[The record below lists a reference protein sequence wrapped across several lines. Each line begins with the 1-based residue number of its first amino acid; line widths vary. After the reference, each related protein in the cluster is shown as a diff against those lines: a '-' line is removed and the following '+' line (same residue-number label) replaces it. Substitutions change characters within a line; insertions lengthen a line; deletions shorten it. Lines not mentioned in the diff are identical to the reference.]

1 MGLDYYRVLNV
12 DRNADDEALRR
23 AYKKGAMKW
32 HPDRNRN
39 NKEVAEK
46 KFKEISEAY
55 QVLSDPKKKEIYD
68 RYGEDGLKSGMH
80 ENGGGGASFHSH
92 GFGAGFRSPEDL
104 FRELFENGGGFSAA
118 SFGGSGGGFHDTAG
132 FTSMFGGNRRMRKQP
147 DTEVNLNL
155 ELEELYRG
163 VTKKLKISKNVVNA
177 DGTTS
182 REDKIHHV
190 EIKPGYK
197 AGTKIR
203 YTGAGGESVG
213 YYPADV
219 VFIVNEKPHSRFKRD
234 RDNLEYTQKIT
245 LADALAGTVV
255 QVKGLDEKKYQLD
268 STNDVITPNTV
279 KTIAGAGMPI
289 SKRPGE
295 RGDLIIRFEIQFPR
309 YLSSEKKRKVR
320 ELLA

>member
-1 MGLDYYRVLNV
+1 MGVDYYRLLNV
-12 DRNADDEALRR
+12 DRNVDEEALRR

-80 ENGGGGASFHSH
+80 ENGAAGGASFHSH
-92 GFGAGFRSPEDL
+92 GFGGGFRSPEDL
-104 FRELFENGGGFSAA
+104 FRDLFENGGGFSGAG
-118 SFGGSGGGFHDTAG
+118 FGSGSAFHDTSG
-132 FTSMFGGNRRMRKQP
+132 FSSMFGTGRRMRKQP

-155 ELEELYRG
+155 DLEDLYRG

-177 DGTTS
+177 DGRIS

-203 YTGAGGESVG
+203 YSGAGGEAVG
-213 YYPADV
+213 YLPADV
-219 VFIVNEKPHSRFKRD
+219 VFIVNEKPHARFKRD
-234 RDNLEYTQKIT
+234 RDNLEYTQKIS
-245 LADALAGTVV
+245 LADALAGTVM
-255 QVKGLDEKKYQLD
+255 QVKGLDDKKYQLD
-268 STNDVITPNTV
+268 STNDVVMPNTV
-279 KTIAGAGMPI
+279 KTIPGAGMPI

-295 RGDLIIRFEIQFPR
+295 KGDLIIRFEIQFPKFIE
-309 YLSSEKKRKVR
+309 SEKKRKLR
-320 ELLA
+320 DLLS